1 MQECSSVS
9 TGLGRGCRTFS
20 SLKSPELMPPDGA
33 ESKLWVS
40 AGAG

>member
-20 SLKSPELMPPDGA
+20 SLKSPEKPPDGA

>member
-1 MQECSSVS
+1 MQERGSVS